1 MPKYGVNKFV
11 KQIIQLSSIIIHQL
25 SSKIIKL
32 SRSEGQNLKGIC
44 AIEISKFLFLSSAL
58 NGTKQSLSIIVKKIT
73 LQKILT
79 DFYRKSVVKS
89 AEKVQKNH
97 LKFSTEEI
105 L

>member
-1 MPKYGVNKFV
+1 MASINL
-11 KQIIQLSSIIIHQL
+11 QSRSSNYHQL
-25 SSKIIKL
+25 SSVIIKDH
-32 SRSEGQNLKGIC
+32 QNLKGIC
-44 AIEISKFLFLSSAL
+44 EIEISKFLFLSSAL

-79 DFYRKSVVKS
+79 DFYRKNVVKS

-105 L
+105 LSNFIP